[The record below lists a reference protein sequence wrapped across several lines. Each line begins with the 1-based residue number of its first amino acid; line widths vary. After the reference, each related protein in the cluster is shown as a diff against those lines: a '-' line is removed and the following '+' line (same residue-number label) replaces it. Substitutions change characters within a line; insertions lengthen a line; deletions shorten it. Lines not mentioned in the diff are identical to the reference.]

1 MRRLS
6 QCAVFRRN
14 VVTKGLP
21 RSGVLVVPFLAAV
34 AVGADAPSPPKPLT
48 TGNPVVAVEE
58 LRILLIPLTKDELAV
73 EVDGW
78 IGLVRAKAMEIGTAE
93 IGLRA
98 LWKKAEAATA
108 AGTSGDDAAGD
119 ADRQKLMDELV
130 RLREHRTELIDRA
143 RVVLSAFADKGG
155 KPADQE
161 LYLTAVSGLNLD
173 VKDTGAAW
181 ATVKGWALSAQGG
194 LRWVKNIAFFLLTLV
209 VFRILASIAGSA
221 TRRLV
226 AASRSGSELL
236 RDFMANS
243 ARKATML
250 IGLVVA
256 LSMLEVNIGPFVAAI
271 GAVGFVVGFA
281 MQGTLG
287 NLAAGIMIL
296 LYRPYDLGNT
306 VTIAGNTGKVESM
319 SLVST
324 TIRTAEN
331 KSVVVPN
338 SAIWGSAIQLH
349 PSQ

>member
-1 MRRLS
+1 ML
-6 QCAVFRRN
+6 
-14 VVTKGLP
+14 KGAL
-21 RSGVLVVPFLAAV
+21 RFGVSFVSVLAAV
-34 AVGADAPSPPKPLT
+34 ALGADAPAPPKPLT
-48 TGNPVVAVEE
+48 TGDPGVAVEE
-58 LRILLIPLTKDELAV
+58 LHILLIPLTKDELAV

-78 IGLVRAKAMEIGTAE
+78 IRLVRAKAMEIGAAE

-98 LWKKAEAATA
+98 IRKKAEAAA
-108 AGTSGDDAAGD
+108 SAGAPGGDAAD

-130 RLREHRTELIDRA
+130 RLREQRTELIDRA
-143 RVVLSAFADKGG
+143 RVVLSAFSDKGG

-161 LYLTAVSGLNLD
+161 LYLAAVSGLNLD
-173 VKDTGAAW
+173 VKDAGAAW
-181 ATVKGWALSAQGG
+181 ATVKGWALSGQGG
-194 LRWVKNIAFFLLTLV
+194 LRWVKNIAFFLVTLV

-221 TRRLV
+221 TRRVV
-226 AASRSGSELL
+226 AASRSGSDLL
-236 RDFMANS
+236 RDFMVNS